1 MKNIQSVCENLLKP
15 VKIVEGIVEKR
26 QTLPILSNI
35 LIEQNGENVK
45 FSATDLDIQ
54 ISTEAPVGVAGVD
67 TRFTVGASKLASIL
81 TALPATNE
89 VQFDL
94 GDRGLTISS
103 NNGKFQLQTLSADE
117 YPVLK
122 ESQWETTLFI
132 PSRTLRYLLTMTAF
146 AMASQDVRYYPVSY
160 THLTLPTT

>member
-67 TRFTVGASKLASIL
+67 TRFTVGASKLAS
-81 TALPATNE
+81 
-89 VQFDL
+89 
-94 GDRGLTISS
+94 
-103 NNGKFQLQTLSADE
+103 
-117 YPVLK
+117 YP
-122 ESQWETTLFI
+122 
-132 PSRTLRYLLTMTAF
+132 
-146 AMASQDVRYYPVSY
+146 
-160 THLTLPTT
+160 

>member
-117 YPVLK
+117 YPVL
-122 ESQWETTLFI
+122 
-132 PSRTLRYLLTMTAF
+132 
-146 AMASQDVRYYPVSY
+146 
-160 THLTLPTT
+160 

>member
-54 ISTEAPVGVAGVD
+54 ISTEAPS
-67 TRFTVGASKLASIL
+67 ASPAS
-81 TALPATNE
+81 TPAS
-89 VQFDL
+89 
-94 GDRGLTISS
+94 RSAPPSS
-103 NNGKFQLQTLSADE
+103 
-117 YPVLK
+117 P
-122 ESQWETTLFI
+122 
-132 PSRTLRYLLTMTAF
+132 
-146 AMASQDVRYYPVSY
+146 AS
-160 THLTLPTT
+160 

>member
-54 ISTEAPVGVAGVD
+54 ISTELPSALQASTPASRSAPPSSP
-67 TRFTVGASKLASIL
+67 AS
-81 TALPATNE
+81 
-89 VQFDL
+89 
-94 GDRGLTISS
+94 
-103 NNGKFQLQTLSADE
+103 
-117 YPVLK
+117 
-122 ESQWETTLFI
+122 
-132 PSRTLRYLLTMTAF
+132 
-146 AMASQDVRYYPVSY
+146 
-160 THLTLPTT
+160 